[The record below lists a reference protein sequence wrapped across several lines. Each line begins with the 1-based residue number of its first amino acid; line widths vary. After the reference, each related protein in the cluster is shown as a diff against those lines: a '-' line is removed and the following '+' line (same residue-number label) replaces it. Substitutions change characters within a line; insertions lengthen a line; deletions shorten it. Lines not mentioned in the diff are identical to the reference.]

1 MNQPPAIPSAV
12 GHGTTPEAAILAAMA
27 LQARTGRAADTR
39 PAEHTPLVAW
49 LTVLLDQIACG
60 LVLVDAQARVRY
72 LNLAA
77 LRQLDS
83 QNPLVLAGQTL
94 QTRDPEDQ
102 AQLKAALAAAGQGQR
117 RLVTLGH
124 AKQTIEVSVVPLRS
138 AGGG

>member
-1 MNQPPAIPSAV
+1 
-12 GHGTTPEAAILAAMA
+12 
-27 LQARTGRAADTR
+27 
-39 PAEHTPLVAW
+39 

-83 QNPLVLAGQTL
+83 LHPLVLAGQTL
-94 QTRDPEDQ
+94 QTRDPEDL
-102 AQLKAALAAAGQGQR
+102 APAEELHWVAACLGQR

-124 AKQTIEVSVVPLRS
+124 AKQTTESERG
-138 AGGG
+138 AAAAQRRGG